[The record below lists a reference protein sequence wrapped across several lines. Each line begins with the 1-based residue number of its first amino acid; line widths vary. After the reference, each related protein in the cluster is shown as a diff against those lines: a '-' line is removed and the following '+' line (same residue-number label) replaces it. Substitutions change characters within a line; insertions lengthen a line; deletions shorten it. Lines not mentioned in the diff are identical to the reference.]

1 MKKIL
6 VPVDFSHH
14 TDITCSYALEIAS
27 TYGAELKL
35 FHTYFDQIILTDTSF
50 PDTLDMTTLYNE
62 QLMREIYKQSEASM
76 KELHEKLE
84 ARVKEKNLENIT
96 ISTHVTGGEV
106 EHELIE
112 ICRDFNPDIIVIGT
126 TGKGNN
132 LNVWGKVSTFI
143 IDHVKV
149 PVFTIPVLKSFK
161 GFENVMFAAD
171 LSEGNRHSI
180 NTLLELFAP
189 FSNQIHAV
197 HFCQTSKLDE
207 AAAKLKTL
215 QSGFAKETAEG
226 RIHFSLIEIEG
237 ENQDSIDQFVKG
249 KLINLIAFQPHKR
262 SLVYMVFTRNITKKN
277 LFATNVPLL
286 ALPGEK
292 S

>member
-6 VPVDFSHH
+6 VPVDFSDH
-14 TDITCSYALEIAS
+14 TEITCMYALELAA

-35 FHTYFDQIILTDTSF
+35 FHTYFDQIILTDTTF

-62 QLMREIYKQSEASM
+62 QLMREIFKQAEAGM
-76 KELHEKLE
+76 KELREKME
-84 ARVKEKNLENIT
+84 SRIKEKNLGSIT
-96 ISTHVTGGEV
+96 ITTHVSGGEV

-112 ICRDFNPDIIVIGT
+112 IYNDFKPDMIVIGT

-149 PVFTIPVLKSFK
+149 PVFTIPVMKNFK

-180 NTLLELFAP
+180 TALLDIFKP
-189 FSNQIHAV
+189 FSNQIHTV
-197 HFCQTSKLDE
+197 HFCSQVKAAE
-207 AAAKLKTL
+207 AEAKMKKL
-215 QSGFAKETAEG
+215 QSGFEKESADG
-226 RIHFSLIEIEG
+226 RIHFNVIEIEG
-237 ENQDSIDQFVKG
+237 ENQDTIDQFVKG
-249 KLINLIAFQPHKR
+249 KLINLIAFQPHKH
-262 SLVYMVFTRNITKKN
+262 SLVYMIFTRNITKKN

-286 ALPGEK
+286 ALPVGK

>member
-6 VPVDFSHH
+6 VPVDFSQH
-14 TDITCSYALEIAS
+14 TDITCQYALELAA

-50 PDTLDMTTLYNE
+50 PDTLDMATMYNE
-62 QLMREIYKQSEASM
+62 QLMREIYKQSEVSM

-84 ARVKEKNLENIT
+84 TRIRDKGLENVS
-96 ISTHVTGGEV
+96 ISTHVSGGEV
-106 EHELIE
+106 EHELME
-112 ICRDFNPDIIVIGT
+112 MYNEFKPDLIVTGT

-132 LNVWGKVSTFI
+132 LNVWGKVSTYI

-149 PVFTIPVLKSFK
+149 PVFTIPVLKNFK

-171 LSEGNRHSI
+171 LSEGNRQSI
-180 NTLLELFAP
+180 TTLLELFRP
-189 FSNQIHAV
+189 FRNQVHAV
-197 HFCQTSKLDE
+197 HFCHTSKLAE
-207 AAAKLKTL
+207 AEEKMKAL
-215 QSGFAKETAEG
+215 QSGFAKEASEG
-226 RIHFSLIEIEG
+226 RIHFNIIEIGG
-237 ENQDSIDQFVKG
+237 ENQETIDQYVKG

-286 ALPGEK
+286 ALPAARV
-292 S
+292 

>member
-6 VPVDFSHH
+6 VPVDFSQH
-14 TDITCSYALEIAS
+14 TDITCQYAIELGA
-27 TYGAELKL
+27 TFGAELKL
-35 FHTYFDQIILTDTSF
+35 FHTYFDQIILTDTTF

-62 QLMREIYKQSEASM
+62 QLMREIFKQSQESM

-84 ARVKEKNLENIT
+84 NRLREKNIT
-96 ISTHVTGGEV
+96 NVSITTQVSGGEV
-106 EHELIE
+106 EHELLE
-112 ICRDFNPDIIVIGT
+112 IYNEFKPDMIVIGT

-149 PVFTIPVLKSFK
+149 PVFTIPMLKGFK

-171 LSEGNRHSI
+171 LSEGNRQSI
-180 NTLLELFAP
+180 GTLLEVFRP
-189 FSNQIHAV
+189 FSNQV
-197 HFCQTSKLDE
+197 HVVNFCNSQKIAE
-207 AAAKLKTL
+207 AEEKMNVLR
-215 QSGFAKETAEG
+215 SGFEKETAEG
-226 RIHFSLIEIEG
+226 RIHFNVIGIEG
-237 ENQDSIDQFVKG
+237 ENQETIDQFVKG

-286 ALPGEK
+286 ALPLLQH
-292 S
+292 